1 MLVLVHITF
10 ISGADP
16 GAEEDQGLADPGAEE
31 DQGLAD
37 PGAEEDQGL
46 ADLRG

>member
-1 MLVLVHITF
+1 MLAFVIIAF
-10 ISGADP
+10 IP
-16 GAEEDQGLADPGAEE
+16 GADPGAEE